1 MGTRQLKMQDQI
13 KHVTPVISKL
23 FESFLLNKCE
33 EHLVAD
39 ELGLRRQLAAQGC
52 LYITVRC

>member
-1 MGTRQLKMQDQI
+1 MQDQI

-39 ELGLRRQLAAQGC
+39 ELGLRKQLAAQGC